1 MLPYGRHQGSEEG
14 AVQQSP
20 CHEADGGRSRTGA
33 HSPTPSVPGWR
44 QPGDLG
50 LGGNSCTPAAASLAE
65 MGAPRAPACG
75 REARVS
81 PRAPLGPDVSDHFI
95 ILRMSPSHP
104 QTPQSLLLE
113 ESREGPQSFLNF
125 QSPISRQFLLLSEE
139 NVRSQGTSGG
149 AVSGGH
155 LL

>member
-20 CHEADGGRSRTGA
+20 CLEAAGGRSRTGA
-33 HSPTPSVPGWR
+33 HSPTPSIPGWQ

-81 PRAPLGPDVSDHFI
+81 PRAPLGPDVSDSEPFHYFKNV
-95 ILRMSPSHP
+95 
-104 QTPQSLLLE
+104 PQSPTN
-113 ESREGPQSFLNF
+113 STVIAFGGIQGGPSVL
-125 QSPISRQFLLLSEE
+125 P
-139 NVRSQGTSGG
+139 
-149 AVSGGH
+149 
-155 LL
+155 